1 MTARKARRRRSLSLV
16 LVERETCETAGD
28 MESNL
33 ATRSVAETAE
43 PGFPPSNWGPRGAL
57 LGAVMAIFAGLLL
70 GMPALFF
77 TDGEGDLTTAGNVIA
92 QVGTVLGLLL
102 VPLWLARSR
111 GAATLGQA
119 LRRLGVQRFRPSA
132 LKWMAAA
139 VGSYLLFA
147 LLYSTLIFEPEQE
160 NIASGFGPVPIQ
172 VLLIVFGAA
181 IAEEI
186 CFRGM
191 LFGGL
196 RERLPRVP
204 AALIAGLVFGALH
217 VFTGISAVPPL
228 IALGFVFCLL
238 YEKTGS
244 IVPGMLLHML
254 NNSVALLAQ

>member
-1 MTARKARRRRSLSLV
+1 
-16 LVERETCETAGD
+16 

-33 ATRSVAETAE
+33 ATPPVAEAPSRE
-43 PGFPPSNWGPRGAL
+43 FPPSNWGPKGAL
-57 LGAVMAIFAGLLL
+57 LGSVMAIFTGLLL

-77 TDGEGDLTTAGNVIA
+77 TEGEGDLTTAGNVIA

-102 VPLWLARSR
+102 VPLWIARSR
-111 GAATLGQA
+111 GAKTLGEA
-119 LRRLGVQRFRPSA
+119 LWRLGVQRFRSSA
-132 LKWMAAA
+132 FKWMAAA

-147 LLYSTLIFEPEQE
+147 MLYSTLILEPEQE
-160 NIASGFGPVPIQ
+160 DIASGFGPIPIQ

-196 RERLPRVP
+196 RERLPKVP
-204 AALIAGLVFGALH
+204 AALAAGVVFGALH
-217 VFTGISAVPPL
+217 AFTGLSAVPPL
-228 IALGFVFCLL
+228 IVLGFVFCLL

>member
-1 MTARKARRRRSLSLV
+1 
-16 LVERETCETAGD
+16 

-33 ATRSVAETAE
+33 ATPPVAEPA
-43 PGFPPSNWGPRGAL
+43 PRPFPPSNWGPSGAL
-57 LGAVMAIFAGLLL
+57 LGSLAAIVAGLLL
-70 GMPALFF
+70 GIPALFF
-77 TDGEGDLTTAGNVIA
+77 LEGDELTTAGNVIA
-92 QVGTVLGLLL
+92 QAGTVLGFIL
-102 VPLWLARSR
+102 VPLALARSR
-111 GAATLGQA
+111 GAATLGEA

-132 LKWMAAA
+132 FGWMLLA
-139 VGSYLLFA
+139 VVSYLTFA
-147 LLYSTLIFEPEQE
+147 ALYSVLIFEPEQE
-160 NIASGFGPVPIQ
+160 DIADGFGPVPIQ

-204 AALIAGLVFGALH
+204 AALVAGVVFGALH
-217 VFTGISAVPPL
+217 AFTGISAVPPL